1 LRVIWK
7 NRAVTERKKRIVR
20 SWNRALPDAG
30 MDTLK
35 IIPLGGL
42 GEFGL
47 NMMLLEYGDAAVAI
61 DCGLMFPG
69 ADLLGID
76 LVIPD
81 VSYLIERRDKL
92 KAIVLTHAHEDHV
105 GALPFILEHFNVPI
119 FGTRLTLGLLA
130 NKLREHD
137 LEDTVD
143 VRQITAGA
151 PWDIAPFRIEGIRVT
166 HSLMDCLALAVE
178 TPIGTVIHTGDFK
191 IDNTPMEGEMFDFQR
206 FAAYGERGVLL
217 LLSDSTNVER
227 TGHTPSER
235 EVGSNLEQIIQSS
248 TGKVLVSTFSS
259 SIPRIQQVV
268 EISER
273 SDRRVVLSGRSMIRN
288 SQVAAELGYLHL
300 PRNAMTESDRWQ
312 DLPESRLTFLTT
324 GSQGEPLS
332 ALHRIALND
341 HKNIKITPG
350 DTVILSSKFIP
361 GNEKTISNLIDHLY
375 RRGAEVHYEKVSEIH
390 VSGHASQEELKIM
403 LQLTRPRYFVPIHG
417 EYRHLVRHRRLAQ
430 EVGIPAE
437 NCFILEDGDVLEL
450 SAQSAQKTTSIQ
462 VGKVFVDGKGVGDVG
477 DIVIRDRRHL
487 SEDGMVLAVMA
498 IHQQSGELVAGPDMI
513 SRGFMSAEESEEVLE
528 HAKKVVLETL
538 GAMNRETRT
547 DPAELKEEVRRALR
561 RFFRKKLERHPVVL
575 PYIIET

>member
-1 LRVIWK
+1 
-7 NRAVTERKKRIVR
+7 
-20 SWNRALPDAG
+20 

-35 IIPLGGL
+35 VIPLGGL

-47 NMMLLEYGDAAVAI
+47 NMMLIEYGDAAIAI

-81 VSYLIERRDKL
+81 VSYLLEHRDKL

-143 VRQITAGA
+143 VREITAGA
-151 PWDIAPFRIEGIRVT
+151 PWEVAPFRIEGIRVT

-206 FAAYGERGVLL
+206 FAAYGEKGVLL

-227 TGHTPSER
+227 AGHTPSER
-235 EVGSNLEQIIQSS
+235 EVASNLEQIIQTS

-259 SIPRIQQVV
+259 SIPRIQQVM

-273 SDRRVVLSGRSMIRN
+273 CDRRVVLSGRSMIRN
-288 SQVAAELGYLHL
+288 SQVASELGYLQL
-300 PRNAMTESDRWQ
+300 PRSAITESDRWQ
-312 DLPESRLTFLTT
+312 DQPESGLTFLTT

-341 HKNIKITPG
+341 HKTIKIIPG

-450 SAQSAQKTTSIQ
+450 TSHSAQKTTPIQ

-538 GAMNRETRT
+538 NGMNRETRT

>member
-1 LRVIWK
+1 
-7 NRAVTERKKRIVR
+7 
-20 SWNRALPDAG
+20 

-47 NMMLLEYGDAAVAI
+47 NMMLIEYGDAAIAI
-61 DCGLMFPG
+61 DCGLMFPS

-105 GALPFILEHFNVPI
+105 GALPYILEHFNVPI
-119 FGTRLTLGLLA
+119 YGTRLTLGLLA

-143 VRQITAGA
+143 VRQITAGE
-151 PWDIAPFRIEGIRVT
+151 PWGIGPFRIEGIRVT

-206 FAAYGERGVLL
+206 FAAYGEKGVLL

-227 TGHTPSER
+227 AGHTPSER
-235 EVGSNLEQIIQSS
+235 EVGTNLEQIIQSS

-268 EISER
+268 DISER

-288 SQVAAELGYLHL
+288 SQVASELGYLSL
-300 PRNAMTESDRWQ
+300 PRSAMTESDRWQ
-312 DLPESRLTFLTT
+312 DLPSDRLTFLTT

-332 ALHRIALND
+332 ALHRVALND
-341 HKNIKITPG
+341 HKTIKIDPG

-361 GNEKTISNLIDHLY
+361 GNERTISNLINHLY

-430 EVGIPAE
+430 DVGIPEE

-450 SAQSAQKTTSIQ
+450 TANSAHKTIPIQ

-498 IHQQSGELVAGPDMI
+498 IHQQSGELVAGPDLI
-513 SRGFMSAEESEEVLE
+513 SRGFMGVEESEEVLE

-538 GAMNRETRT
+538 NGMNREIRT
-547 DPAELKEEVRRALR
+547 DPAELKEEVRKALR
-561 RFFRKKLERHPVVL
+561 RFFRKKLERRPVVL